1 MSRSTALSTTILTG
15 LFLAAGCIHFTPF
28 RYNIHVINIAL
39 QRSPETGLIYRVR
52 RGAAHGP
59 LVVMIHGLG
68 GDENVMWVF
77 DRAIPTLATAIS
89 PRAPIQI
96 EAGLPY
102 AAEVQGGYSWVRPT
116 PAREVDQADLADA
129 IDLMRRF
136 IGEAIQTYEIDPQK
150 VILMGF
156 SQGAALTYALSLA
169 APDLISGVIAL
180 AGFLPAS
187 ASPRTAQHAA
197 HFPRHGYLIIH
208 GLEDDTVLIGEAR
221 RARSILESIGAPVE
235 YHEYPIG
242 HKLPAQGMQDIAQWL
257 KRVLDL

>member
-1 MSRSTALSTTILTG
+1 MR
-15 LFLAAGCIHFTPF
+15 CIHFTPF
-28 RYNIHVINIAL
+28 RYNIHVVNVAL

-102 AAEVQGGYSWVRPT
+102 EAQVQRGYSWVW
-116 PAREVDQADLADA
+116 PAPAGEVDHADLAAA

-136 IGEAIQTYEIDPQK
+136 VGEAVHVYEIDPRK

-156 SQGAALTYALSLA
+156 SQGAALVYALSLA
-169 APDLISGVIAL
+169 APELISGAIAL
-180 AGFLPAS
+180 AGFLPAQS
-187 ASPRTAQHAA
+187 HPERNVVKSTGAPASTPLRAAQHAVQ
-197 HFPRHGYLIIH
+197 FPRHGYLIIH
-208 GLEDDTVLIGEAR
+208 GLEDDAVPIAEAR

-242 HKLPAQGMQDIAQWL
+242 HKLPAQGMQDITQWL
-257 KRVLDL
+257 NRMLAL